1 MFLVTICFTDIFIV
15 VILALL
21 FGADSMYIFIC
32 ITYTYIF
39 TLSIHVYVYI
49 HNTCMNN
56 HFSSVSYCTISY
68 TLLLIYFI
76 LCVQLHSCIINTQIV
91 YIYYTLLYLF
101 CV

>member
-1 MFLVTICFTDIFIV
+1 MNYNQKEQKNLQKYIKIFLVTICFTDIFIV

-56 HFSSVSYCTISY
+56 HFLVFLIAQYPILYYSF
-68 TLLLIYFI
+68 TLS
-76 LCVQLHSCIINTQIV
+76 CVFSHTHI
-91 YIYYTLLYLF
+91 
-101 CV
+101 